1 MEECVAYNSVACA
14 TDNPSCSKFLNIHG
28 QINVKTQSLNMIS
41 NHQHRINIHQPT
53 IANVNVI

>member
-1 MEECVAYNSVACA
+1 MEECVAYNSEACA

-28 QINVKTQSLNMIS
+28 QIIVKTQSLNIIS
-41 NHQHRINIHQPT
+41 NRLI